1 MQCSLGFTAKFF
13 GQKIIQH
20 FREKLILAEAVC
32 ELRKQRNL
40 RSMWRAVCDG
50 SLSESKT
57 ADRRSSGLS
66 NDDAAS
72 FNSALAAASAF
83 RRDVRSIKSDT
94 TLTLVQSRSQQVLL
108 SLLLLPRELLLSTSL
123 LPLSNPGSTSGAT
136 WSARQT
142 TIRHVRPS
150 ASCEYRHR
158 WNSSHCRC
166 LTELRDNSLRRS
178 TLSVHLR
185 QTSAKFERVQ
195 RLLRTPLFRRWDRGA
210 LWLTIKFPP
219 FNTSFST

>member
-94 TLTLVQSRSQQVLL
+94 TLTSVLV
-108 SLLLLPRELLLSTSL
+108 LLLLLLLGL
-123 LPLSNPGSTSGAT
+123 LLL
-136 WSARQT
+136 
-142 TIRHVRPS
+142 HH
-150 ASCEYRHR
+150 C
-158 WNSSHCRC
+158 NSY
-166 LTELRDNSLRRS
+166 
-178 TLSVHLR
+178 
-185 QTSAKFERVQ
+185 
-195 RLLRTPLFRRWDRGA
+195 
-210 LWLTIKFPP
+210 
-219 FNTSFST
+219 